1 MRMPFQSSLV
11 AGEKLKGAHVLLP
24 SPLRPEA
31 GLDVLTDVELS
42 GVVAVAPWP
51 K

>member
-1 MRMPFQSSLV
+1 MRMLFQSSLV
-11 AGEKLKGAHVLLP
+11 AGEKVKGAQVLLLRL
-24 SPLRPEA
+24 LRPDA
-31 GLDVLTDVELS
+31 GLEVLTDVELS